1 MKLHKL
7 IISLIL
13 IGLLWGCTTKSDTYY
28 NRQFR
33 MIPTMYNVLYNG
45 NLALEKGKK
54 ELAEKHT
61 ENYFEILE
69 VEPEVRSQIYNLKEI
84 PILTVQRRKPSR
96 RSSATPWSSMG
107 NRKIEK

>member
-61 ENYFEILE
+61 ENYFGDL
-69 VEPEVRSQIYNLKEI
+69 RSGARGAPPKYIISREKE
-84 PILTVQRRKPSR
+84 S
-96 RSSATPWSSMG
+96 
-107 NRKIEK
+107 